1 MRGAAAAL
9 LWVAMP
15 GAALAQ
21 QGVAPAGTGTALPEA
36 ARPARPDLDARQ
48 IMQASY
54 HAMGGDAWGK
64 ARTLR
69 LEGRAIFWGE
79 GPQPRTV
86 APRYVMWRVLDPGRS
101 AAHAADGK
109 VRIEADLPDGRP
121 MIRVGFDGETTWN
134 EKGVVPRAEADAF
147 WASNFG
153 YGIVRHAL
161 RPGFRLERLPDDEVE
176 GHPVFTIRVTDP
188 QGTTTLFGI
197 DQRAFMVRRV
207 GFVTPRGYHERTYGD
222 FFRPERPAGWL
233 QPGRVTLFY
242 NGVKANMIVWEKV
255 AVDEPIPESLFTPPA
270 LAAR

>member
-1 MRGAAAAL
+1 MTRGVAVALLAAAA
-9 LWVAMP
+9 
-15 GAALAQ
+15 G
-21 QGVAPAGTGTALPEA
+21 GEA
-36 ARPARPDLDARQ
+36 AAQPAPPAAEAAVLDART
-48 IMQASY
+48 IMERSY
-54 HAMGGDAWGK
+54 RAMGGDAWAR
-64 ARTLR
+64 ARTLK
-69 LEGRAIFWGE
+69 LEGRAVFWGE
-79 GPQPRTV
+79 GPQPRAV
-86 APRYVMWRVLDPGRS
+86 APRYVMWRVLDPGRA

-161 RPGFRLERLPDDEVE
+161 REGFRLERLPDDEVE

-188 QGTTTLFGI
+188 AGTPTLFGI
-197 DQRAFMVRRV
+197 DQKEFMVRRV

-222 FFRPERPAGWL
+222 FFRPARPAGWL

-242 NGVKANMIVWEKV
+242 NGVKANMIVWERV
-255 AVDEPIPESLFTPPA
+255 TVDEPIPDSLFAPPPPQ
-270 LAAR
+270 AASGR

>member
-1 MRGAAAAL
+1 MDRMMREVAAAL
-9 LWVAMP
+9 LWAAMP

-21 QGVAPAGTGTALPEA
+21 QGAAPAGPQAALPEL

-48 IMQASY
+48 IMEASY
-54 HAMGGDAWGK
+54 RAMGGDAWGK
-64 ARTLR
+64 ARTLK

-86 APRYVMWRVLDPGRS
+86 APRYVMWRVLDPERS

-134 EKGVVPRAEADAF
+134 ERGIVPKAEADAF

-161 RPGFRLERLPDDEVE
+161 RPGFRLERL
-176 GHPVFTIRVTDP
+176 TDP

-197 DQRAFMVRRV
+197 DQRQFMVRRV
-207 GFVTPRGYHERTYGD
+207 GFVTPRGYHERIYGD
-222 FFRPERPAGWL
+222 FFRPARPAGWL

-242 NGVKANMIVWEKV
+242 NGVKANMIIWEKV
-255 AVDEPIPESLFTPPA
+255 AVDEPIADSLFAPPT